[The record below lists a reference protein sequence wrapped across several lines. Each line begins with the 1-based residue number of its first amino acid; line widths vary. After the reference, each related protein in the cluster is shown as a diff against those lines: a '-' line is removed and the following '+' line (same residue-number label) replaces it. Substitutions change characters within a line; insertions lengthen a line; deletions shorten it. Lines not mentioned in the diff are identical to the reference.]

1 MKRLEFVIIAVL
13 TALILT
19 GCPESGQYLE
29 PEPYIEDYRG
39 MVSVTGISDS
49 SYTQTDGTNSFVHNI
64 SDFSIGKYEV

>member
-19 GCPESGQYLE
+19 GCPGTGQD